1 MKAVIK
7 NGMLVDEQGFELYPN
22 RVYMYG
28 SGFRNIIENHPEGTE
43 VEIKN
48 CWNSSTLYSDNARI
62 LYGSCLDFS
71 FAEPTEPVEKTTE
84 QTINTSNLF
93 EEGCDD
99 NDDSRD
105 ISNADECSVSSSSIS
120 SSVQNEHGTVS
131 EDAGNN

>member
-71 FAEPTEPVEKTTE
+71 FAEPTMNSTEQEVINEPNNTLTTE
-84 QTINTSNLF
+84 DEVTEDGNSGSDFSNQSSGLS
-93 EEGCDD
+93 
-99 NDDSRD
+99 DSELSD
-105 ISNADECSVSSSSIS
+105 T
-120 SSVQNEHGTVS
+120 VQNES
-131 EDAGNN
+131 DNA